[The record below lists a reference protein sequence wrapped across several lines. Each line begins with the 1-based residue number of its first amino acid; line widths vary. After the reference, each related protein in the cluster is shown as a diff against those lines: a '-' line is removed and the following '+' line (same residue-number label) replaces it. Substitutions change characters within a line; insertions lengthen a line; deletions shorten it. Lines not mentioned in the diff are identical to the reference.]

1 MNFPGL
7 KLLGRLPEWPP
18 AQALALALNAA
29 LLGGLLARDAL
40 EPLRGKTVTIELR
53 DVGARVR
60 LEYGPYGFRPYS
72 RTEKTDLAIKAGV
85 ADYLALALRREDPD
99 TLFFKR
105 RLVMTGDTDLGLVVK
120 NALDAI
126 DWSRLPRPLR
136 GH

>member
-18 AQALALALNAA
+18 AQA
-29 LLGGLLARDAL
+29 
-40 EPLRGKTVTIELR
+40 
-53 DVGARVR
+53 
-60 LEYGPYGFRPYS
+60 
-72 RTEKTDLAIKAGV
+72 
-85 ADYLALALRREDPD
+85 LALALRREDPD

-126 DWSRLPRPLR
+126 DWSRLPWPLR
-136 GH
+136 GL

>member
-1 MNFPGL
+1 M
-7 KLLGRLPEWPP
+7 KLLALLPEWPP
-18 AQALALALNAA
+18 AQALSLALNAA
-29 LLGGLLARDAL
+29 ILGGLIARDAL
-40 EPLRGKTVTIELR
+40 EPLRGKTVAIEVR
-53 DVGARVR
+53 DLGTRVR
-60 LEYGPYGFRPYS
+60 LEYGTWGFRPYS
-72 RTEKTDLAIKAGV
+72 RAAKTDLCIKAGI

-136 GH
+136 GL

>member
-1 MNFPGL
+1 MRL
-7 KLLGRLPEWPP
+7 ADLLPEWPP
-18 AQALALALNAA
+18 AMAVSLGLNAA
-29 LLGGLLARDAL
+29 LCAGLLERGTL
-40 EPLRGKTVTIELR
+40 EPLLGKTVAIELR
-53 DVGARVR
+53 ELGARVR
-60 LEYGPYGFRPYS
+60 VTYGASGFRPAPRDRQVDVS
-72 RTEKTDLAIKAGV
+72 IRAGV

-136 GH
+136 GA

>member
-1 MNFPGL
+1 M
-7 KLLGRLPEWPP
+7 KLLGLLPEWPP

-29 LLGGLLARDAL
+29 IFGGVLSRDAL
-40 EPLRGKTVTIELR
+40 EPLRGKTLALE
-53 DVGARVR
+53 VGDLGVRVR
-60 LEYGPYGFRPYS
+60 LEYGPHGFRPWS
-72 RTEKTDLAIKAGV
+72 RSASTDLTVKAWLL
-85 ADYLALALRREDPD
+85 DYLALALRREDPD

-136 GH
+136 GL